1 MNDLD
6 EVINDTPRTVSEE
19 QFRRFEGYA
28 AEMLSAFGMDMD
40 SASTVATPR
49 RFVRA
54 LFDATNGY
62 DGDPKLV
69 TVFETECRGGPD
81 CRSSQIIEGPINI
94 YALCEHHALPFYG
107 RAWIGYIA
115 HEHIIG
121 ISKLA
126 RLVRLYARRFSVQE
140 RIGQQV
146 ADTLEA
152 ILEPHG
158 VAVYLEAHHLCMQM
172 RGVQEPASL
181 TRTTNWRG
189 PDDENP
195 ALRDEFLAAIKGH

>member
-6 EVINDTPRTVSEE
+6 EIINDTPRTVSEG
-19 QFRRFEGYA
+19 QFHRFEGYA
-28 AEMLSAFGMDMD
+28 AEIFTAFGMDLD
-40 SASTVATPR
+40 SPSTIDTPR

-107 RAWIGYIA
+107 RAWVGYIA

-189 PDDENP
+189 HYDENS
-195 ALRDEFLAAIKGH
+195 ALRDEFLSAIKGH

>member
-6 EVINDTPRTVSEE
+6 EIINDTPRTVSEG
-19 QFRRFEGYA
+19 QFHRFEGYA
-28 AEMLSAFGMDMD
+28 AEIFTAFGMDLD
-40 SASTVATPR
+40 SPSTIDTPR

-107 RAWIGYIA
+107 RAWVGYIA

-126 RLVRLYARRFSVQE
+126 RLVRLYARRFSVQ
-140 RIGQQV
+140 
-146 ADTLEA
+146 
-152 ILEPHG
+152 
-158 VAVYLEAHHLCMQM
+158 
-172 RGVQEPASL
+172 
-181 TRTTNWRG
+181 
-189 PDDENP
+189 
-195 ALRDEFLAAIKGH
+195 